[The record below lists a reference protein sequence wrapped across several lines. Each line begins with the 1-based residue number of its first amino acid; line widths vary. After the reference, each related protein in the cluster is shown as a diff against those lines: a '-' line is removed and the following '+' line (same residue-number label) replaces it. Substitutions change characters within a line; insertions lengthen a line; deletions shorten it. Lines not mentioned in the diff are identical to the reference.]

1 MDGMFS
7 PEAMQSLMNY
17 APFIL
22 MGIVFYFV
30 LYRPQKRQE
39 KARNEMLASIKRG
52 DRVVTVGGIH
62 GMITK
67 LSDDGIVVL
76 EVADKVE
83 LTFNRSA
90 ISGVIPK

>member
-1 MDGMFS
+1 MDGMLS

-52 DRVVTVGGIH
+52 DRVITVGGIH

-90 ISGVIPK
+90 INAVIPK